1 MEMQAP
7 PMERRTGRLLVRVF
21 TVDEGD
27 PVGNA
32 TVRITPR
39 NQSNTVEEL
48 TSDGSGLTPVVDL
61 DAPPVQLSLE
71 PETEIQPYSEYDI
84 YAQAQG
90 FQPIRIEGAQI
101 LSEVTAVQNI
111 ILRPEVRLR
120 TPTADVY
127 VPPHTLWG
135 DFPPKIPEAEVKE
148 LPPGQGL
155 VVLPQP
161 VIPEYVVVHLG
172 RPEEAAR
179 NVWIPFKDYIKNVAS
194 CEIYSTWPQQTIR
207 ANVLAILSFT
217 LNRVFTEWYRNKGFD
232 FTITNSTAYDQAF
245 SYGRNIFESISLV
258 VEELFTTYVTRP
270 GIRQPLFTQYCDGSR
285 VSCPR
290 WLSQWGSKQL
300 GAQGM
305 DALSILR
312 YYYGPNVFLQQAER
326 VSGVPMSF
334 PGVVLTAG
342 SSGPAVRTIQQ
353 QLNEIS
359 NNYPAINKVQADGY
373 YGPQTTDAVR
383 TFQSVFGLPQNG
395 SVDFATWY
403 KISDVFTAVERLAEL

>member
-7 PMERRTGRLLVRVF
+7 PMERRTGRLLVRVY

-39 NQSNTVEEL
+39 NQSNTVEEV

-61 DAPPVQLSLE
+61 DAPPVELSLV
-71 PETEIQPYSEYDI
+71 PETEVQPYSEYDI

-101 LSEVTAVQNI
+101 LSDVTAVQNI

-120 TPTADVY
+120 TPANGHLCAAAHAV
-127 VPPHTLWG
+127 G
-135 DFPPKIPEAEVKE
+135 GFSAEKFRKRKSRNCR
-148 LPPGQGL
+148 LGKGL

-161 VIPEYVVVHLG
+161 VIPEFVVVHLG
-172 RPEEAAR
+172 RPESDAQ

-232 FTITNSTAYDQAF
+232 FTITNSTAFDQAF
-245 SYGRNIFESISLV
+245 SYGRIYSKVL
-258 VEELFTTYVTRP
+258 
-270 GIRQPLFTQYCDGSR
+270 
-285 VSCPR
+285 
-290 WLSQWGSKQL
+290 LSWWKNCSPPT
-300 GAQGM
+300 
-305 DALSILR
+305 S
-312 YYYGPNVFLQQAER
+312 P
-326 VSGVPMSF
+326 
-334 PGVVLTAG
+334 
-342 SSGPAVRTIQQ
+342 GPA
-353 QLNEIS
+353 
-359 NNYPAINKVQADGY
+359 
-373 YGPQTTDAVR
+373 
-383 TFQSVFGLPQNG
+383 
-395 SVDFATWY
+395 FA
-403 KISDVFTAVERLAEL
+403 SRCLRNTATAPV